1 MASIQTDAK
10 LRIGVA
16 LIVVALAVTSL
27 LLVWRPGVE
36 MGFRILQ
43 SLGFAAMLFL
53 AATIVVGKTK
63 AGRLVLTRRRWKYF
77 TLIGLFIAVIITF
90 VVAAPN
96 LDRPW
101 ANSVLSV
108 FPLVLGGFVAQLY
121 EPESSAQ
128 FKASDLSDQ
137 DAKTWKRISLVLALI
152 GAIIGCIA
160 GIGGVTG
167 NIVVFALLWPI
178 GLLCLVFAFAI
189 WMMLRRRNWQLGAK
203 P

>member
-1 MASIQTDAK
+1 
-10 LRIGVA
+10 
-16 LIVVALAVTSL
+16 
-27 LLVWRPGVE
+27 

-121 EPESSAQ
+121 EPESTAQCQNLEENLPCAGPHRSYHRVHRRYRRSDGEYRSVRAAVADWIALPGLRVCYLDDASEKESAAGRETLGGSLHEEMSRSR
-128 FKASDLSDQ
+128 FP
-137 DAKTWKRISLVLALI
+137 KRN
-152 GAIIGCIA
+152 
-160 GIGGVTG
+160 GVTRSAG
-167 NIVVFALLWPI
+167 FY
-178 GLLCLVFAFAI
+178 
-189 WMMLRRRNWQLGAK
+189 RS
-203 P
+203 